1 MIITTVAGNLGKDAV
16 CKSTQQG
23 DQFCNFSVG
32 ASVGYG
38 DRKQTIWFDVTR
50 WGKGADKL
58 AGLLLKGTK
67 VTVSGELSTREYE
80 GKTYLQI
87 RADHVALQGERKGE
101 PKQGAGS
108 DTGSSGTSQGGFGGS
123 FGDDLEDDVPFAT
136 CDPRFEG
143 RVF

>member
-87 RADHVALQGERKGE
+87 RADHVALQGGRNGDA
-101 PKQGAGS
+101 PKQ
-108 DTGSSGTSQGGFGGS
+108 TGSATADNSGFGGG
-123 FGDDLEDDVPFAT
+123 FDDDDLGDSVPFLSCNPALE
-136 CDPRFEG
+136 RN
-143 RVF
+143 VF